1 MSHRLDQIDKEQ
13 AADNGNGGPSFI
25 RDGQLLVVD
34 DEESLRI
41 TTAAI
46 LEKEGYLVDVASS
59 GDEAITLLEQK
70 DYDLVLTD
78 LHMEGGDGLSVLN
91 EIRRHSPL
99 TISVVLTGFASVESA
114 IAALQEGAYDYLV
127 KPCDIDSM
135 KHTIR
140 RGVEHRR
147 LMLAE
152 QKARTDL
159 EQLNLDLEKRIVER
173 TAELTR
179 LNAELAEA
187 NRAKDVFLA
196 TLSHEL
202 RTPLTPVVG
211 WIKLLR
217 SGNLDEKSVAQAL
230 DAIER
235 NAWLQSK
242 LIDDLL
248 DTSRIATGKLHFEP
262 KPTDLNV
269 ITKAAIDTVRA
280 SAASRNIDLSVTLWP
295 STLVVMGEPVR
306 LQQIAWNLISNAIK
320 FTEPGGKVT
329 VTTQNEGP
337 QARLVV
343 SDTGIGIDP
352 EFLPH
357 VFDRFKQADGSTS
370 RRHGGLGLGLAIADA
385 LAKMH
390 GGKIL
395 AESEGTGKGASFT
408 LHVELAAAERVAPEK
423 TPERIHSLNGL
434 DVLIVEDSED
444 TLTLLSAVFSRE
456 GANVTTATSAAEA
469 LELAVSKRPG
479 VIISDIG
486 MPDVDGYQLLEQL
499 KVLPGMDDVPAI
511 AISGYASD
519 EDRERAL
526 DTGYRALVPKPID
539 VDELFDLIHA
549 LNLPQPSPANK

>member
-1 MSHRLDQIDKEQ
+1 MNQQFDRTGNKIPLD
-13 AADNGNGGPSFI
+13 
-25 RDGQLLVVD
+25 DGSTIVPLIIEARLLVVD

-46 LEKEGYLVDVASS
+46 FEKEGYVVDTASS
-59 GDEAITLLEQK
+59 GDEAISLLSQG

-91 EIRRHSPL
+91 QIRRHAPL

-127 KPCDIDSM
+127 KPCDIESM

-152 QKARTDL
+152 QKARADL
-159 EQLNLDLEKRIVER
+159 KQLNLDLEMRIEER
-173 TAELTR
+173 TAELKR
-179 LNAELAEA
+179 LNVELAEA

-217 SGNLDEKSVAQAL
+217 SGTLDEKSVLQAL

-235 NAWLQSK
+235 NAWLQSR

-269 ITKAAIDTVRA
+269 VVNAAVDTVR
-280 SAASRNIDLSVTLWP
+280 SNAAARDINLSVNLAP
-295 STLVVMGEPVR
+295 ASLVVMGEPVR
-306 LQQIAWNLISNAIK
+306 LQQIAWNLVSNAIK
-320 FTEPGGKVT
+320 FTDPGGKVN
-329 VTTQNEGP
+329 VTTGMSGAE
-337 QARLVV
+337 AHLEVM
-343 SDTGIGIDP
+343 DTGVGIEAD
-352 EFLPH
+352 FLPH
-357 VFDRFKQADGSTS
+357 VFDRFRQADGSTS

-390 GGKIL
+390 GGRLEANSDGVGRGATFKLRMPL
-395 AESEGTGKGASFT
+395 ATVGSVTT
-408 LHVELAAAERVAPEK
+408 EK
-423 TPERIHSLNGL
+423 PSVTVHSLQGL

-444 TLTLLSAVFSRE
+444 TLKLLSMIFERE
-456 GANVTTATSAAEA
+456 GASVTTASSATEA
-469 LELAVSKRPG
+469 LSRAISKRPN
-479 VIISDIG
+479 IIVSDIG
-486 MPDVDGYQLLEQL
+486 MPEVDGYQLLEQL
-499 KVLPGMDDVPAI
+499 RILPGLGQVPAI
-511 AISGYASD
+511 AISGYASE

-526 DTGYRALVPKPID
+526 SVGYCALVPKPID
-539 VDELFDLIHA
+539 VDVLFSLIQDLKTPP
-549 LNLPQPSPANK
+549 N

>member
-1 MSHRLDQIDKEQ
+1 MSSSLDHSGNHRSLKE
-13 AADNGNGGPSFI
+13 AAGAALRNHA
-25 RDGQLLVVD
+25 RLMVVD

-46 LEKEGYLVDVASS
+46 LEKEGYAVDVASS
-59 GDEAITLLEQK
+59 GNEAVALLANA

-78 LHMEGGDGLSVLN
+78 LHMEGGEGLMVLN
-91 EIRRHSPL
+91 EIRRNAPL

-127 KPCDIDSM
+127 KPCDIETM

-152 QKARTDL
+152 QKARADL
-159 EQLNLDLEKRIVER
+159 EQLNLDLERRIAER

-179 LNAELAEA
+179 LNIELADA

-217 SGNLDEKSVAQAL
+217 SGNLDTKSVAQAL
-230 DAIER
+230 EAIER
-235 NAWLQSK
+235 NAWLQAR

-248 DTSRIATGKLHFEP
+248 DTSRIATGKLQFEP
-262 KPTDLNV
+262 RPTDLNG
-269 ITKAAIDTVRA
+269 TVRA
-280 SAASRNIDLSVTLWP
+280 ALDTVLEMAASRHIELSVRLSP
-295 STLVVMGEPVR
+295 AMLVVMGEPVR

-320 FTEPGGKVT
+320 FTDPGGKVT
-329 VTTQNEGP
+329 VKTDTDGQE
-337 QARLVV
+337 ACLSV
-343 SDTGIGIDP
+343 SDTGVGIPPD
-352 EFLPH
+352 FLPH
-357 VFDRFKQADGSTS
+357 VFDRFRQADGSTS

-390 GGKIL
+390 GGRL
-395 AESEGTGKGASFT
+395 DAQSDGVGKGSSFT
-408 LHVELAAAERVAPEK
+408 FRIGLVADSLAPEK
-423 TPERIHSLNGL
+423 RESRPRSLRDLN
-434 DVLIVEDSED
+434 VLVVEDSAD
-444 TLTLLSAVFSRE
+444 TLMLLSTMFSRE
-456 GANVTTATSAAEA
+456 GANVMQAASASEA
-469 LELAVSKRPG
+469 LDAASSNPPD

-486 MPDVDGYQLLEQL
+486 MPDIDGYEFLQQL
-499 KVLPGMDDVPAI
+499 KQIPGMDGVPAI
-511 AISGYASD
+511 AISGYASE
-519 EDRERAL
+519 EDRRKAL
-526 DTGYRALVPKPID
+526 SVGYLALVSKPIN
-539 VDELFDLIHA
+539 VDALFDLIHD
-549 LNLPQPSPANK
+549 LNSPLTNPKL

>member
-1 MSHRLDQIDKEQ
+1 MSQSF
-13 AADNGNGGPSFI
+13 DNHGNGAPLKDAGVFVPI
-25 RDGQLLVVD
+25 LNEAKLLVVD

-46 LEKEGYLVDVASS
+46 FEKEGYVVDTASS
-59 GDEAITLLEQK
+59 GDEAIDLLGK
-70 DYDLVLTD
+70 TDYDLVLTD

-91 EIRRHSPL
+91 QIRRQAPL

-114 IAALQEGAYDYLV
+114 IAALQEGAYDYLI
-127 KPCDIDSM
+127 KPCDIESM

-152 QKARTDL
+152 QKARADLQQLNRDL
-159 EQLNLDLEKRIVER
+159 EQRIDER

-217 SGNLDEKSVAQAL
+217 SGTLDEKSVSQAL

-235 NAWLQSK
+235 NAWLQSR

-262 KPTDLNV
+262 KPTDLNAV
-269 ITKAAIDTVRA
+269 VKAAVDTVRN
-280 SAASRNIDLSVTLWP
+280 SAAARNIDLSLSLYP
-295 STLVVMGEPVR
+295 ASLVVMGEPVR
-306 LQQIAWNLISNAIK
+306 LQQIAWNLVSNAIK
-320 FTEPGGKVT
+320 FTDPGGKVSITTGLNGTQSYLT
-329 VTTQNEGP
+329 V
-337 QARLVV
+337 V
-343 SDTGIGIDP
+343 DTGVGIEPD
-352 EFLPH
+352 FLPH
-357 VFDRFKQADGSTS
+357 VFDRFRQADGSTS

-390 GGKIL
+390 NGRLEAQSDGVGQGATFTFRVETATGGNVV
-395 AESEGTGKGASFT
+395 SETVDQK
-408 LHVELAAAERVAPEK
+408 V
-423 TPERIHSLNGL
+423 HSLEGL
-434 DVLIVEDSED
+434 DVLIVEDSPD
-444 TLTLLSAVFSRE
+444 TLLLLSTIFRRE
-456 GANVTTATSAAEA
+456 GANVTTAASASEA
-469 LELAVSKRPG
+469 LQSAVVKRPH
-479 VIISDIG
+479 IIVSDIG
-486 MPDVDGYQLLEQL
+486 MPETDGYQLLEQL
-499 KVLPGMDDVPAI
+499 RLLPGLSDVPAI
-511 AISGYASD
+511 AISGYASE

-526 DTGYRALVPKPID
+526 SVGYLALVPKPVD
-539 VDELFDLIHA
+539 VDTLFTLIQDLKT
-549 LNLPQPSPANK
+549 PVMK

>member
-1 MSHRLDQIDKEQ
+1 MSQSFNES
-13 AADNGNGGPSFI
+13 GNGAPPDDTGVFVPFSEGA
-25 RDGQLLVVD
+25 RLLVVD

-46 LEKEGYLVDVASS
+46 FENEGYVVDTASS
-59 GDEAITLLEQK
+59 GDEAIDLMSK
-70 DYDLVLTD
+70 RDYDLVLTD

-91 EIRRHSPL
+91 EIRRHAPL

-114 IAALQEGAYDYLV
+114 IAALQEGAYDYLI
-127 KPCDIDSM
+127 KPCDIESM

-152 QKARTDL
+152 QKARADL
-159 EQLNLDLEKRIVER
+159 QQLNLDLEQRIEER

-179 LNAELAEA
+179 LNVELAEA

-217 SGNLDEKSVAQAL
+217 SGTLDEKSVAQAL

-235 NAWLQSK
+235 NAWLQSR

-262 KPTDLNV
+262 KPTDLNMIV
-269 ITKAAIDTVRA
+269 KAAVDTVRA
-280 SAASRNIDLSVTLWP
+280 SAAARNIEISMTLWP
-295 STLVVMGEPVR
+295 SSLIVMGEPVR
-306 LQQIAWNLISNAIK
+306 LQQIAWNLVSNAIK
-320 FTEPGGKVT
+320 FTDPGGKVNI
-329 VTTQNEGP
+329 TTQLDGKH
-337 QARLVV
+337 ALLTVV
-343 SDTGIGIDP
+343 DTGVGIAP

-357 VFDRFKQADGSTS
+357 VFDRFRQADGSTS

-390 GGKIL
+390 GGRL
-395 AESEGTGKGASFT
+395 EATSDGVGKGAKFS
-408 LHVELAAAERVAPEK
+408 LRMELALLERVAPETVDPK
-423 TPERIHSLNGL
+423 RHSLEGL
-434 DVLIVEDSED
+434 EVLVVEDSPD
-444 TLTLLSAVFSRE
+444 TLLLLSTIFRRE
-456 GANVTTATSAAEA
+456 GAVVSTASSAAEA
-469 LELAVSKRPG
+469 LNRAVSNRPHI
-479 VIISDIG
+479 IISDIG

-499 KVLPGMDDVPAI
+499 RLLPGLSGVPAI
-511 AISGYASD
+511 AVSGYASE

-526 DTGYRALVPKPID
+526 AVGYLALVPKPID
-539 VDELFDLIHA
+539 VDVLFNLIQDLKA
-549 LNLPQPSPANK
+549 PAVK

>member
-1 MSHRLDQIDKEQ
+1 MSLRADHSDKELQ
-13 AADNGNGGPSFI
+13 PDEGSSVPPLLVNG
-25 RDGQLLVVD
+25 RLLVVD

-46 LEKEGYLVDVASS
+46 LENEGYTVDTASS
-59 GDEAITLLEQK
+59 GDEAIALLDET

-91 EIRRHSPL
+91 QIRRHSPL

-159 EQLNLDLEKRIVER
+159 EQLNLDLERRITER

-262 KPTDLNV
+262 KPTDLNSV
-269 ITKAAIDTVRA
+269 VNAALDTVRA
-280 SAASRNIDLSVTLWP
+280 AAASRSIDLSLDMSP

-306 LQQIAWNLISNAIK
+306 LQQIAWNLLSNAIK
-320 FTEPGGKVT
+320 FTDPGGKVL
-329 VTTQNEGP
+329 VTTDRDATY
-337 QARLVV
+337 ARFTVV
-343 SDTGIGIDP
+343 DTGVGIAP

-390 GGKIL
+390 GGWIE
-395 AESEGTGKGASFT
+395 AESAGVGQGASFT
-408 LHVELAAAERVAPEK
+408 LSVELASAVRVVPELVK
-423 TPERIHSLNGL
+423 QKAHSLTGL
-434 DVLIVEDSED
+434 DVLIVEDSPD
-444 TLTLLSAVFSRE
+444 TLMLLSALFSKE
-456 GANVTTATSAAEA
+456 GATVTTAASAAEA
-469 LELAVSKRPG
+469 LQHAVSKRPS

-486 MPDVDGYQLLEQL
+486 MPDVDGYQLLQQL
-499 KVLPGMDDVPAI
+499 KVLPGMDEVPAI

-526 DTGYRALVPKPID
+526 GTGYRALVAKPID
-539 VDELFDLIHA
+539 VDILFDLIHN
-549 LNLPQPSPANK
+549 LNLPQLSPANK

>member
-1 MSHRLDQIDKEQ
+1 MSQSY
-13 AADNGNGGPSFI
+13 DNHGNGGPLEDAGLFVPVLNEAK
-25 RDGQLLVVD
+25 LLVVD

-46 LEKEGYLVDVASS
+46 FEKEGYIVDTASS
-59 GDEAITLLEQK
+59 GDEAIDLLSKTE
-70 DYDLVLTD
+70 YDLVLTD
-78 LHMEGGDGLSVLN
+78 LHMEGGDGLSVLSQ
-91 EIRRHSPL
+91 IRQQAPL

-114 IAALQEGAYDYLV
+114 IAALQEGAYDYLI
-127 KPCDIDSM
+127 KPCDIESM

-152 QKARTDL
+152 QKARADL
-159 EQLNLDLEKRIVER
+159 QQLNLDLEQRIEDR

-179 LNAELAEA
+179 LNVELAEA

-217 SGNLDEKSVAQAL
+217 SGALDEKSVAQAL

-235 NAWLQSK
+235 NAWLQSR

-262 KPTDLNV
+262 KPTDLNAV
-269 ITKAAIDTVRA
+269 VKAAVDTVRA
-280 SAASRNIDLSVTLWP
+280 SAAVRNIELSTSLHP
-295 STLVVMGEPVR
+295 SSLVVMGEPVR
-306 LQQIAWNLISNAIK
+306 LQQIAWNLVSNAIK
-320 FTEPGGKVT
+320 FTDPGGKVN
-329 VTTQNEGP
+329 VTTGVNGT
-337 QARLVV
+337 QAYLTVV
-343 SDTGIGIDP
+343 DTGVGIEP

-357 VFDRFKQADGSTS
+357 VFDRFRQADGSTS

-390 GGKIL
+390 SARLEAQSGGV
-395 AESEGTGKGASFT
+395 GQGATFT
-408 LHVELAAAERVAPEK
+408 LQVELATSGNVVAETVVQK
-423 TPERIHSLNGL
+423 VHSLEGL
-434 DVLIVEDSED
+434 DVLIVEDSAD
-444 TLTLLSAVFSRE
+444 TLLLLSTLFRRE
-456 GANVTTATSAAEA
+456 GANVITAASASEA
-469 LELAVSKRPG
+469 LQSAVMKRPH
-479 VIISDIG
+479 IIVSDIG
-486 MPDVDGYQLLEQL
+486 MPETDGYQLLEQL
-499 KVLPGMDDVPAI
+499 RLLPGLTDVPAI
-511 AISGYASD
+511 AISGYASE

-526 DTGYRALVPKPID
+526 AVGYLALVPKPVD
-539 VDELFDLIHA
+539 VDTLFNLIQDLKA
-549 LNLPQPSPANK
+549 PQCN

>member
-1 MSHRLDQIDKEQ
+1 M
-13 AADNGNGGPSFI
+13 FI
-25 RDGQLLVVD
+25 PVSNEARLLVVD

-46 LEKEGYLVDVASS
+46 FEKEGYVVDTASS
-59 GDEAITLLEQK
+59 GDEALDLISK
-70 DYDLVLTD
+70 ADYDLVLTD

-91 EIRRHSPL
+91 QIRGHAPL

-114 IAALQEGAYDYLV
+114 IAALQEGAYDYLI
-127 KPCDIDSM
+127 KPCDIETM

-152 QKARTDL
+152 QKARSDL
-159 EQLNLDLEKRIVER
+159 QQLNLDLEQRIEQR
-173 TAELTR
+173 TAELRR
-179 LNAELAEA
+179 LNSELAEA

-217 SGNLDEKSVAQAL
+217 SGTLDEKSVAQAL

-235 NAWLQSK
+235 NAWLQSR

-269 ITKAAIDTVRA
+269 IVKAAVDTVRN
-280 SAASRNIDLSVTLWP
+280 SAAARDIDLRTSLHP
-295 STLVVMGEPVR
+295 SSLVVMGEPVR
-306 LQQIAWNLISNAIK
+306 LQQIAWNLLSNAIK
-320 FTEPGGKVT
+320 FTDPGGKVS
-329 VTTQNEGP
+329 VTTGLDGA
-337 QARLVV
+337 QAYLTVV
-343 SDTGIGIDP
+343 DTGVGIEP

-357 VFDRFKQADGSTS
+357 VFDRFRQADGSTS

-385 LAKMH
+385 LSKMH
-390 GGKIL
+390 GGL
-395 AESEGTGKGASFT
+395 MEAQSDGVGHGATFT
-408 LHVELAAAERVAPEK
+408 FRVELATSGSVVPEK
-423 TPERIHSLNGL
+423 VDQKAHSLEGL
-434 DVLIVEDSED
+434 DVLIVEDSPD
-444 TLTLLSAVFSRE
+444 TLLLLSTIFRRE
-456 GANVTTATSAAEA
+456 GATVTTAGSASEA
-469 LELAVSKRPG
+469 LQCACMKRPHI
-479 VIISDIG
+479 VVSDIG
-486 MPDVDGYQLLEQL
+486 MPETDGYQLLEQL
-499 KVLPGMDDVPAI
+499 RLLPGLTDVPAI
-511 AISGYASD
+511 AISGYASE

-526 DTGYRALVPKPID
+526 AVGYLALVPKPVD
-539 VDELFDLIHA
+539 VDILFTLIHDLKAPA
-549 LNLPQPSPANK
+549 LK

>member
-1 MSHRLDQIDKEQ
+1 MSYSFDHQNDSPIDD
-13 AADNGNGGPSFI
+13 AGVFVPSLNEA
-25 RDGQLLVVD
+25 RLLVVD

-46 LEKEGYLVDVASS
+46 LENEGYIVDTASS
-59 GDEAITLLEQK
+59 GDEAVTLLNNT

-78 LHMEGGDGLSVLN
+78 LHMEGGDGLSVLSQ
-91 EIRRHSPL
+91 IRRHAPL

-127 KPCDIDSM
+127 KPCDIESM

-159 EQLNLDLEKRIVER
+159 HQLNLDLEKRIEER
-173 TAELTR
+173 TAELKL
-179 LNAELAEA
+179 LNVELAEA
-187 NRAKDVFLA
+187 NRAKDIFLA

-217 SGNLDEKSVAQAL
+217 SGALDEKSVSQAL

-235 NAWLQSK
+235 NAWLQSR

-262 KPTDLNV
+262 KPTDLNAV
-269 ITKAAIDTVRA
+269 VKAAVDTVLA
-280 SAASRNIDLSVTLWP
+280 TAAARNIELSISLWP
-295 STLVVMGEPVR
+295 TSLVVMGEPVR
-306 LQQIAWNLISNAIK
+306 LQQIAWNLVSNAIK
-320 FTEPGGKVT
+320 FTDPGGKVR
-329 VTTQNEGP
+329 VTTGLKGT
-337 QARLVV
+337 QAHLEVV
-343 SDTGIGIDP
+343 DTGVGIAA

-357 VFDRFKQADGSTS
+357 VFDRFRQADGSTS

-390 GGKIL
+390 GGRL
-395 AESEGTGKGASFT
+395 EALSEGAGKGSCFT
-408 LHVELAAAERVAPEK
+408 LRVELAPTNKIVIE
-423 TPERIHSLNGL
+423 TPEEKVHSLQGL
-434 DVLIVEDSED
+434 HVLIVEDSTD
-444 TLTLLSAVFSRE
+444 TLELLRMIFDRE
-456 GANVTTATSAAEA
+456 GAKVTTAASAAEA
-469 LELAVSKRPG
+469 LQEAVTKRPHI
-479 VIISDIG
+479 IISDIG
-486 MPDVDGYQLLEQL
+486 MPETDGYQLLEQL
-499 KVLPGMDDVPAI
+499 RLIPGLRQVPAI
-511 AISGYASD
+511 AISGYASE

-526 DTGYRALVPKPID
+526 SVGYMALVPKPID
-539 VDELFDLIHA
+539 VDVLFSLIQDLKA
-549 LNLPQPSPANK
+549 PAF

>member
-1 MSHRLDQIDKEQ
+1 MIPREHVRN
-13 AADNGNGGPSFI
+13 NGAFGDPDSASSAEG
-25 RDGQLLVVD
+25 RLLVVD

-46 LEKEGYLVDVASS
+46 LENEGYVVDTASS
-59 GDEAITLLEQK
+59 GDEAISLLSAT

-78 LHMEGGDGLSVLN
+78 LHMEGGDGLSVLSQ
-91 EIRRHSPL
+91 IRRQAPL

-127 KPCDIDSM
+127 KPCDIDNM
-135 KHTIR
+135 RHTIR
-140 RGVEHRR
+140 RGVDHRR

-152 QKARTDL
+152 QKARFDL
-159 EQLNLDLEKRIVER
+159 EQLNRDLEGRIEER

-179 LNAELAEA
+179 LNEELADA

-217 SGNLDEKSVAQAL
+217 SGNLDTQGVTQAL

-235 NAWLQSK
+235 NAWLQSR

-262 KPTDLNV
+262 TPTDMNIV
-269 ITKAAIDTVRA
+269 VKAAIDTVLE
-280 SAASRNIDLSVTLWP
+280 AAANRNIELTVQLSP

-306 LQQIAWNLISNAIK
+306 LQQIIWNLISNAIK
-320 FTEPGGKVT
+320 FTNPDGKVKVIT
-329 VTTQNEGP
+329 DSEGGH
-337 QARLVV
+337 ARLIVED
-343 SDTGIGIDP
+343 SGIGIAP

-357 VFDRFKQADGSTS
+357 VFDRFRQADGSTS
-370 RRHGGLGLGLAIADA
+370 RLHGGLGLGLAIAHA

-390 GGKIL
+390 HGKL
-395 AESEGTGKGASFT
+395 DAESAGVGRGARFMFQIG
-408 LHVELAAAERVAPEK
+408 LAQVEQIEAEKKPRRP
-423 TPERIHSLNGL
+423 HSMAGL

-444 TLTLLSAVFSRE
+444 TLTLLGAMFRQQGAKVWTAASAS
-456 GANVTTATSAAEA
+456 EA
-469 LELAVSKRPG
+469 LSKIETNKPH

-486 MPDVDGYQLLEQL
+486 MPDTDGYRFLEQ
-499 KVLPGMDDVPAI
+499 VREVPAMRDVPAI
-511 AISGYASD
+511 AISGYASE
-519 EDRERAL
+519 EDKAQAL
-526 DTGYRALVPKPID
+526 KVGYKALVPKPID
-539 VDELFDLIHA
+539 VELLFGLIQD
-549 LNLPQPSPANK
+549 LNLTATPTIK

>member
-1 MSHRLDQIDKEQ
+1 MSQSF
-13 AADNGNGGPSFI
+13 NPSGNGGGPLDEAGGFVAFADAA
-25 RDGQLLVVD
+25 RLLVVD

-46 LEKEGYLVDVASS
+46 FENEGYVVDTASS
-59 GDEAITLLEQK
+59 GDEAIDLMSKE

-91 EIRRHSPL
+91 QIRRHAPL

-127 KPCDIDSM
+127 KPCDIESM

-152 QKARTDL
+152 QKARADL
-159 EQLNLDLEKRIVER
+159 QQLNLDLERRIEER
-173 TAELTR
+173 TAELKQ
-179 LNAELAEA
+179 LNVELADA

-217 SGNLDEKSVAQAL
+217 SGALDEKSVAQAL

-235 NAWLQSK
+235 NAWLQSR

-262 KPTDLNV
+262 KPTDLNFIV
-269 ITKAAIDTVRA
+269 KAAVDTVRSA
-280 SAASRNIDLSVTLWP
+280 AASRNIDLSLSFWP
-295 STLVVMGEPVR
+295 ASLVVMGEPIR
-306 LQQIAWNLISNAIK
+306 LQQIAWNLVSNAIK
-320 FTEPGGKVT
+320 FTDPGGKVR
-329 VTTQNEGP
+329 VTTGLHGT
-337 QARLVV
+337 QAYLTVV
-343 SDTGIGIDP
+343 DTGVGIEP

-357 VFDRFKQADGSTS
+357 VFDRFRQADGSTS

-385 LAKMH
+385 LTKMH
-390 GGKIL
+390 SGSL
-395 AESEGTGKGASFT
+395 AAKSDGVGQGATFSMRM
-408 LHVELAAAERVAPEK
+408 ELAPTEKVAPEPADTK
-423 TPERIHSLNGL
+423 HHSLEGL
-434 DVLIVEDSED
+434 EVLIVEDSPD
-444 TLTLLSAVFSRE
+444 TLLLLSTIFRRE
-456 GANVTTATSAAEA
+456 GANVATASSAAEA
-469 LELAVSKRPG
+469 LSRAIENRPH
-479 VIISDIG
+479 IIVSDIG

-499 KVLPGMDDVPAI
+499 RLLPGLSDVPAI
-511 AISGYASD
+511 AVSGYASE

-526 DTGYRALVPKPID
+526 AVGYLALVPKPID
-539 VDELFDLIHA
+539 VDILFTLIHDFKA
-549 LNLPQPSPANK
+549 PAVK

>member
-1 MSHRLDQIDKEQ
+1 MTLR
-13 AADNGNGGPSFI
+13 ADHSENEMLPEEGNGLSPLVLNG
-25 RDGQLLVVD
+25 RLLVVD

-46 LEKEGYLVDVASS
+46 LEKEGYTVDTASS
-59 GDEAITLLEQK
+59 GDEAIALLDQTN
-70 DYDLVLTD
+70 YDLVLTD

-91 EIRRHSPL
+91 QIRQHSPL

-159 EQLNLDLEKRIVER
+159 EQLNLDLERRIAER

-179 LNAELAEA
+179 LNAELADA

-262 KPTDLNV
+262 KPTDLNTV
-269 ITKAAIDTVRA
+269 VGAALDTVRA
-280 SAASRNIDLSVTLWP
+280 AAAARNIEVSIDLSP

-306 LQQIAWNLISNAIK
+306 LQQIVWNLLSNAIK
-320 FTEPGGKVT
+320 FTDPGGKVSVQT
-329 VTTQNEGP
+329 DRDVTY
-337 QARLVV
+337 ARLTVV
-343 SDTGIGIDP
+343 DTGVGIAPD
-352 EFLPH
+352 FLPH

-390 GGKIL
+390 GGLIE
-395 AESEGTGKGASFT
+395 AQSPGVGHGSSFT
-408 LHVELAAAERVAPEK
+408 LRVQLATSARVAPELVPPK
-423 TPERIHSLNGL
+423 THSLIGL
-434 DVLIVEDSED
+434 DVLIVEDSAD
-444 TLTLLSAVFSRE
+444 TLSLLSTLFSNE
-456 GANVTTATSAAEA
+456 GATVTTAASAAEA
-469 LELAVSKRPG
+469 LEHAVSKRPS

-486 MPDVDGYQLLEQL
+486 MPDVDGYQLLQQL
-499 KVLPGMDDVPAI
+499 KVIPGMDEVPAI

-526 DTGYRALVPKPID
+526 DTGYHALVAKPID
-539 VDELFDLIHA
+539 VEVLFDLIHN
-549 LNLPQPSPANK
+549 LNLPQLSQRN

>member
-1 MSHRLDQIDKEQ
+1 MSQSY
-13 AADNGNGGPSFI
+13 DNQGNGASLEDAGVFVPI
-25 RDGQLLVVD
+25 LNEAKLLVVD

-46 LEKEGYLVDVASS
+46 FEKEGYIVDTASS
-59 GDEAITLLEQK
+59 GDEAIDLLSK
-70 DYDLVLTD
+70 TDYDLVLTD
-78 LHMEGGDGLSVLN
+78 LHMEGGDGLTVLN
-91 EIRRHSPL
+91 QIRRHAPL

-114 IAALQEGAYDYLV
+114 IAALQEGAYDYLI
-127 KPCDIDSM
+127 KPCDIESM

-152 QKARTDL
+152 QKARADL
-159 EQLNLDLEKRIVER
+159 QQLNLDLEQRIEER

-179 LNAELAEA
+179 LNLELAEA

-217 SGNLDEKSVAQAL
+217 SGTLDEKSVAQAL

-235 NAWLQSK
+235 NAWLQSR

-269 ITKAAIDTVRA
+269 VVKAAVDTVRA
-280 SAASRNIDLSVTLWP
+280 SAGARNIELSTSLHP
-295 STLVVMGEPVR
+295 SSLVVLGEPVR
-306 LQQIAWNLISNAIK
+306 LQQIAWNLVSNAIK
-320 FTEPGGKVT
+320 FTDPGGNVN
-329 VTTQNEGP
+329 VTTGVNGT
-337 QARLVV
+337 QAYLTVV
-343 SDTGIGIDP
+343 DTGVGIDP

-357 VFDRFKQADGSTS
+357 VFDRFRQADGSTS

-390 GGKIL
+390 SGRLEAQSGGV
-395 AESEGTGKGASFT
+395 GQGATFT
-408 LHVELAAAERVAPEK
+408 LLVELATTGKVVSETVDQK
-423 TPERIHSLNGL
+423 VHSLEGL
-434 DVLIVEDSED
+434 DVLIVEDSAD
-444 TLTLLSAVFSRE
+444 TLLLLSTIFRRE
-456 GANVTTATSAAEA
+456 GANVITAASASEA
-469 LELAVSKRPG
+469 LQSAIMKRPH
-479 VIISDIG
+479 IIVSDIG
-486 MPDVDGYQLLEQL
+486 MPETDGYQLLEQL
-499 KVLPGMDDVPAI
+499 RLLPGLSDVPAI
-511 AISGYASD
+511 AISGYASE

-526 DTGYRALVPKPID
+526 AVGYLALVPKPVD
-539 VDELFDLIHA
+539 VDILFNLIQDLKA
-549 LNLPQPSPANK
+549 PAV

>member
-1 MSHRLDQIDKEQ
+1 MNHSDRDLATDD
-13 AADNGNGGPSFI
+13 GNGMPSTI
-25 RDGQLLVVD
+25 RNGQLLVVD

-46 LEKEGYLVDVASS
+46 LEREGYLVDTASS
-59 GDEAITLLEQK
+59 GDEAIALLDQK

-78 LHMEGGDGLSVLN
+78 LHMEGGDGLSLLN
-91 EIRRHSPL
+91 QIRSHSPL

-159 EQLNLDLEKRIVER
+159 EQLNLDLERRIVER

-217 SGNLDEKSVAQAL
+217 TANLDEKSVAQAL

-262 KPTDLNV
+262 KPTDLNM
-269 ITKAAIDTVRA
+269 ITKAAIDTVLE
-280 SAASRNIDLSVTLWP
+280 SAGARNIEPSLNLWP

-320 FTEPGGKVT
+320 FTELGGTVT
-329 VTTQNEGP
+329 VSTQNEGR
-337 QARLVV
+337 QARLGVG
-343 SDTGIGIDP
+343 DTGRGREP
-352 EFLPH
+352 ECLPH
-357 VFDRFKQADGSTS
+357 GFDRFKQAVGSTS

-385 LAKMH
+385 LTKMH

-395 AESEGTGKGASFT
+395 AESGGAGKGSCFT
-408 LHVELAAAERVAPEK
+408 LNMALATAGSVVPEEPPEK
-423 TPERIHSLNGL
+423 THSLVGL
-434 DVLIVEDSED
+434 DVLIVEDSLD
-444 TLTLLSAVFSRE
+444 TLMLLSAVFSRE
-456 GANVTTATSAAEA
+456 GANVTTAASAAEA
-469 LELAVSKRPG
+469 LEQAVNKRPA

-526 DTGYRALVPKPID
+526 GTGYHALVPKPID
-539 VDELFDLIHA
+539 VEVLFELIHN
-549 LNLPQPSPANK
+549 LNLPQMSPSNK

>member
-1 MSHRLDQIDKEQ
+1 MNQRVDHAKSELPQNDAGILTPVSNEGR
-13 AADNGNGGPSFI
+13 
-25 RDGQLLVVD
+25 LLVVD

-46 LEKEGYLVDVASS
+46 LEKEGYTVDTASS
-59 GDEAITLLEQK
+59 GDEAMALLETT

-91 EIRRHSPL
+91 KIRRQSPL
-99 TISVVLTGFASVESA
+99 TISIVLTGFASVESA

-159 EQLNLDLEKRIVER
+159 QELNLDLERRIKER
-173 TAELTR
+173 TADLTR
-179 LNAELAEA
+179 LNEELAEA

-217 SGNLDEKSVAQAL
+217 GGHLDDKSVAQAL

-235 NAWLQSK
+235 NAWLQSR

-262 KPTDLNV
+262 RPTDLNV
-269 ITKAAIDTVRA
+269 AVSAAIDTVRA
-280 SAASRNIDLSVTLWP
+280 SASARGIELSIDLSA

-320 FTEPGGKVT
+320 FTESGGKVS
-329 VTTQNEGP
+329 VTTRHEGS
-337 QARLVV
+337 QAHLAVA
-343 SDTGIGIDP
+343 DTGVGIEG

-357 VFDRFKQADGSTS
+357 VFDRFRQADGSTS

-385 LAKMH
+385 LAKLH
-390 GGKIL
+390 GGRL
-395 AESEGTGKGASFT
+395 EAESAGMGHGSCFT
-408 LHVELAAAERVAPEK
+408 LRIGLATAERVVPEPVDEK
-423 TPERIHSLNGL
+423 VHSLLGL
-434 DVLIVEDSED
+434 DVLIVEDSVD
-444 TLTLLSAVFSRE
+444 TLSLLSMIFRRE
-456 GANVTTATSAAEA
+456 GANVTTAASAAEA
-469 LELAVSKRPG
+469 LRQAGGNCPDI
-479 VIISDIG
+479 IISDLG
-486 MPDVDGYQLLEQL
+486 MPDIDGYQLIERL
-499 KVLPGMDDVPAI
+499 KTLPGMSQVPAI
-511 AISGYASD
+511 AISGYVSD
-519 EDRERAL
+519 EDRKRAL
-526 DTGYRALVPKPID
+526 GVGYLALVPKPID
-539 VDELFDLIHA
+539 MDALFGLIQE
-549 LNLPQPSPANK
+549 LNLPALSSAHK

>member
-1 MSHRLDQIDKEQ
+1 MSQSFNES
-13 AADNGNGGPSFI
+13 GNGAP
-25 RDGQLLVVD
+25 RDEAGGFVAFAGAARLLVVD

-46 LEKEGYLVDVASS
+46 FENEGYVVDTASS
-59 GDEAITLLEQK
+59 GDEAIDLMSKE

-91 EIRRHSPL
+91 QIRRNAPL

-127 KPCDIDSM
+127 KPCDIESM

-152 QKARTDL
+152 QKARADL
-159 EQLNLDLEKRIVER
+159 QQLNLDLEQRIEER
-173 TAELTR
+173 TAELKQ
-179 LNAELAEA
+179 LNVELADA

-217 SGNLDEKSVAQAL
+217 SGTLDEKSVAQAL

-235 NAWLQSK
+235 NAWLQSR

-262 KPTDLNV
+262 KPTDLNTAV
-269 ITKAAIDTVRA
+269 RAAVDTVRA
-280 SAASRNIDLSVTLWP
+280 SATARNIDLSMTLWP
-295 STLVVMGEPVR
+295 SSLTVMGEPVR
-306 LQQIAWNLISNAIK
+306 LQQIAWNLVSNAIK
-320 FTEPGGKVT
+320 FTDPGGKVNI
-329 VTTQNEGP
+329 TTQRDGS
-337 QARLVV
+337 QALLTVV
-343 SDTGIGIDP
+343 DTGVGIEP

-357 VFDRFKQADGSTS
+357 VFDRFRQADGSTS

-390 GGKIL
+390 SGCL
-395 AESEGTGKGASFT
+395 AAESDGVGQGATFSMRM
-408 LHVELAAAERVAPEK
+408 ELAQTEKVAPEPADTK
-423 TPERIHSLNGL
+423 HHSLEGL
-434 DVLIVEDSED
+434 EVLIVEDSPD
-444 TLTLLSAVFSRE
+444 TLLLLSTIFRRE
-456 GANVTTATSAAEA
+456 GANVATASSAAEA
-469 LELAVSKRPG
+469 LSRAIANRPH
-479 VIISDIG
+479 IIVSDIG

-499 KVLPGMDDVPAI
+499 RLLPGLSDVPAI
-511 AISGYASD
+511 AVSGYASED
-519 EDRERAL
+519 DRERAL
-526 DTGYRALVPKPID
+526 AVGYLALVPKPID
-539 VDELFDLIHA
+539 VDVLFGLIHDLKA
-549 LNLPQPSPANK
+549 PAVK

>member
-1 MSHRLDQIDKEQ
+1 MSRRAEHIEKDLAPEDR
-13 AADNGNGGPSFI
+13 NGFSPALC
-25 RDGQLLVVD
+25 DGRLLVVD

-46 LEKEGYLVDVASS
+46 LEKEGYTVDTASS
-59 GDEAITLLEQK
+59 GDEAIALLDQK

-91 EIRRHSPL
+91 QIRRQSPL

-159 EQLNLDLEKRIVER
+159 EQLNLDLEKRIQQR

-217 SGNLDEKSVAQAL
+217 SGNLDEKSVDQAL

-262 KPTDLNV
+262 KPTDLNTV
-269 ITKAAIDTVRA
+269 VKASIETVRA
-280 SAASRNIDLSVTLWP
+280 SAASRNIELTVKLAP
-295 STLVVMGEPVR
+295 SPLIVMGEPVR
-306 LQQIAWNLISNAIK
+306 LQQIVWNLISNAIK

-329 VTTQNEGP
+329 VTTELEASN
-337 QARLVV
+337 ASLTVA
-343 SDTGIGIDP
+343 DTGVGIEP

-390 GGKIL
+390 GGRIQ
-395 AESEGTGKGASFT
+395 AESDGVGLGARFSFH
-408 LHVELAAAERVAPEK
+408 LELATAERVSPEQVEEK
-423 TPERIHSLNGL
+423 VHSLMGL
-434 DVLIVEDSED
+434 DVLIVEDSTD
-444 TLTLLSAVFSRE
+444 TLLLLSALFSRK
-456 GANVTTATSAAEA
+456 GASVTTAASASEA
-469 LELAVSKRPG
+469 LEHAISKRPN

-486 MPDVDGYQLLEQL
+486 MPDVDGYELLRQL
-499 KVLPGMDDVPAI
+499 KLIPGMDEVPAI

-526 DTGYRALVPKPID
+526 SVGYQALVAKPID
-539 VDELFDLIHA
+539 VDSLFALIHD
-549 LNLPQPSPANK
+549 LKLPQLSSANE